1 MCVRVRVYVDSRLY
15 LRNARRRVEA
25 RNGEGIKEI
34 SYDWMEEE
42 TRYIRDREKSRE
54 ADAVDFSSID
64 SSVVSLILQ

>member
-25 RNGEGIKEI
+25 RNGEGIEEI